1 MSKSAN
7 NTKIHV
13 GRIAAK
19 DNLIKDIDR
28 AVELIGGLEGLID
41 PNDKILI
48 KANFNSPD
56 RYPASS
62 DLNFI
67 KAVVEL
73 LKNYGSTNITIGAS
87 SGLAWH
93 PTSKVLKKKK
103 LPELVDSLGVHLV
116 NFDEGEWIKINING
130 QYLQE
135 VYIAKA
141 AVEADRIIYLPNMK
155 THSLAR
161 FSMGIK
167 FAVGLTKPD
176 TRYFIHKGNLEEK
189 VVEINLAVK
198 PDLILLD
205 ARKCLVTGGPAKGR
219 RKKPGYIFACT
230 DMVAL
235 DVEALKILKS
245 FKAKNR
251 LNMPIWE
258 LPQIAYAKKLKL
270 GVQTEADYLL
280 LTG

>member
-1 MSKSAN
+1 MSKSSSN
-7 NTKIHV
+7 SKIHV
-13 GRIAAK
+13 GRITVK
-19 DNLIKDIDR
+19 DDLIKDIDR
-28 AVELIGGLEGLID
+28 AVELIGGFKGLID

-48 KANFNSPD
+48 KVNFNSPD

-67 KAVVEL
+67 KALVEL

-93 PTSKVLKKKK
+93 PTSNVLKKKK
-103 LPELVDSLGVHLV
+103 LPELVNKLGIHLV
-116 NFDEGEWIKINING
+116 NFDEGEWTKINING

-135 VYIAKA
+135 VHIAKA
-141 AVEADRIIYLPNMK
+141 AIEADRIIYLPNMK

-161 FSMGIK
+161 FSMGLK

-176 TRYFIHKGNLEEK
+176 TRYFLHKGNLEEK
-189 VVEINLAVK
+189 VVEINLAIK

-205 ARKCLVTGGPAKGR
+205 ARKCLVTRGPAKGKR
-219 RKKPGYIFACT
+219 EKPGYIFACT
-230 DMVAL
+230 DLIAL
-235 DVEALKILKS
+235 DVEALKVLKS

-258 LPQIAYAKKLKL
+258 LPQIAAASKLKL
-270 GVQTEADYLL
+270 GVQTEADYILL
-280 LTG
+280 NN

>member
-7 NTKIHV
+7 NNKIHV
-13 GRIAAK
+13 GRITVK
-19 DNLIKDIDR
+19 DDLINDIDR
-28 AVELIGGLEGLID
+28 AVELMGGIKKFFAPE
-41 PNDKILI
+41 DKILI

-62 DLNFI
+62 DLKFI
-67 KAVVEL
+67 RAVVEL
-73 LKNYGSTNITIGAS
+73 LKNYGANDITIGAS

-103 LPELVDSLGVHLV
+103 LPELVDELGIHLV
-116 NFDEGEWIKINING
+116 NFDEGDWIKVPIHG

-135 VYIAKA
+135 VHIAKA

-161 FSMGIK
+161 FSMGLK
-167 FAVGLTKPD
+167 FAVGLIKPD
-176 TRYFIHKGNLEEK
+176 TRYFLHEGNLEEK
-189 VVEINLAVK
+189 VVEINLAIK

-205 ARKCLVTGGPAKGR
+205 ARKCLITGGPAKGK
-219 RKKPGYIFACT
+219 RKKPGYIFAST
-230 DMVAL
+230 DLIAL

-258 LPQIAYAKKLKL
+258 LPQIATARKLKL
-270 GVQTEADYLL
+270 GVQAEADYIFLSN
-280 LTG
+280 

>member
-1 MSKSAN
+1 MDKSAN
-7 NTKIHV
+7 NSKIQV
-13 GRIAAK
+13 SRIPVT
-19 DNLIKDIDR
+19 DDPVKDIDH
-28 AVELIGGLEGLID
+28 AVELIGGLKGLID

-67 KAVVEL
+67 KAVVEV
-73 LKNYGSTNITIGAS
+73 LKNYGATDITIGAS

-93 PTSKVLKKKK
+93 PTSNVLKKKK
-103 LPELVDSLGVHLV
+103 VPEFVDTLGIHLV
-116 NFDEGEWIKINING
+116 NFDEGDWVKIPIHG
-130 QYLQE
+130 KYLQE
-135 VYIAKA
+135 VHIAKA
-141 AVEADRIIYLPNMK
+141 AAEADRIIYLPNMK

-161 FSMGIK
+161 FSMGLK

-176 TRYFIHKGNLEEK
+176 TRYFLHKGNLEEK

-205 ARKCLVTGGPAKGR
+205 ARKCLVTRGPAKGR

-230 DMVAL
+230 DLVAL
-235 DVEALKILKS
+235 DVEALKVLKS
-245 FKAKNR
+245 FKAKNK

-258 LPQIAYAKKLKL
+258 LPQIAAAIKLKL
-270 GVQTEADYLL
+270 GVQSEADYLL
-280 LTG
+280 LNG